1 MNLVFVH
8 LGSAIPKHLA
18 INLRRA
24 TMLFPKH
31 QIFLITDLHLD
42 KSLYEKVIIHKYVQN
57 HDWLKLQSLLKHSK
71 DFRDNFWFT
80 STARFLALADFS
92 NSFKEEFLHIESDVI
107 IASDFPF
114 EKLSH
119 TNHDFMFPIVS
130 DSNAI
135 ASTLYV
141 KNSDAA
147 NYLAQFAL
155 AESEKNN
162 LTTDMYILS
171 ELSNKSDVN
180 FAPLPT
186 APTISYE
193 RSKISS
199 YERSKIRNRFL
210 QMSDVSISSFGGV
223 FDGFDIGRYLFGDDP
238 RNKRGFSTLRD
249 NDTRTYLDVR
259 NLNLV
264 MRPERDFPFLNSNE
278 TDIYTPIFS
287 LHIHSKK
294 LKIFEIK
301 SSKKLIKKSVTN
313 SKKEPITIFVFTI
326 FIKSAANSLK
336 RRLKQ
341 RNKKK
346 GISL

>member
-1 MNLVFVH
+1 MNIVFAH
-8 LGSAIPKHLA
+8 FGAAIPKHLS
-18 INLRRA
+18 INLKRA
-24 TMLFPKH
+24 TILFPTH
-31 QIFLITDLHLD
+31 QIFLITDQQLSE
-42 KSLYEKVIIHKYVQN
+42 SLYKKVTIHKYIHN
-57 HDWLKLQSLLKHSK
+57 HDWWKLQSQLKHSK
-71 DFRDNFWFT
+71 DFRENFWFT

-92 NSFKEEFLHIESDVI
+92 NYFKEEFLHIESDVI

-114 EKLSH
+114 EKFS
-119 TNHDFMFPIVS
+119 NSKHDFMFPIIS

-135 ASTLYV
+135 ASTIYI

-155 AESEKNN
+155 IQSEKNN

-171 ELSNKSDVN
+171 ELSKRSDVN

-186 APTISYE
+186 APTNCYE
-193 RSKISS
+193 KW
-199 YERSKIRNRFL
+199 KLRNRFL
-210 QMSDVSISSFGGV
+210 QISDASILSLGGV

-264 MRPERDFPFLNSNE
+264 MRPERDFPFLLNSKLG
-278 TDIYTPIFS
+278 IYTPVFS
-287 LHIHSKK
+287 LHIHSKR
-294 LKIFEIK
+294 LQLFEVK
-301 SSKKLIKKSVTN
+301 NSNKLIRKYVAN
-313 SKKEPITIFVFTI
+313 SKKDPKTILVFSI
-326 FIKSAANSLK
+326 LIKSAIKSFK

-341 RNKKK
+341 FNKKVGRFIK
-346 GISL
+346 EML

>member
-18 INLRRA
+18 KNLKR
-24 TMLFPKH
+24 TTLLFPKH

-80 STARFLALADFS
+80 STARFLALAHFS
-92 NSFKEEFLHIESDVI
+92 NSFNEEFLHIESDVI
-107 IASDFPF
+107 VASDFPF

-119 TNHDFMFPIVS
+119 TNHHFMFPIVS

-171 ELSNKSDVN
+171 ELSKKSDVN

-193 RSKISS
+193 K
-199 YERSKIRNRFL
+199 SKIRNCFL
-210 QMSDVSISSFGGV
+210 QMSDASISSFGGV

-264 MRPERDFPFLNSNE
+264 MRPERDFPFLSTNE

-301 SSKKLIKKSVTN
+301 SSKKLIKKAVTN
-313 SKKEPITIFVFTI
+313 SKKEPITIFVFTV
-326 FIKSAANSLK
+326 FIKSAINSLK
-336 RRLKQ
+336 RRLKL
-341 RNKKK
+341 RNKKT
-346 GISL
+346 GRSI

>member
-1 MNLVFVH
+1 MNLVFAH

-18 INLRRA
+18 RNLKRA
-24 TMLFPKH
+24 TLLFPTH
-31 QIFLITDLHLD
+31 RIFLITDLQLD
-42 KSLYEKVIIHKYVQN
+42 KSLYEKVTIHKYVHNQ
-57 HDWLKLQSLLKHSK
+57 DWWKLQSQLKHSK
-71 DFRDNFWFT
+71 DFRDNFWLT

-92 NSFKEEFLHIESDVI
+92 NSFREEFLHIESDVI

-114 EKLSH
+114 EKLSN

-155 AESEKNN
+155 TESEKNN

-171 ELSNKSDVN
+171 ELSKRSDVN
-180 FAPLPT
+180 FAPLAT
-186 APTISYE
+186 APTDSYE
-193 RSKISS
+193 KSKL
-199 YERSKIRNRFL
+199 RNCFL
-210 QMSDVSISSFGGV
+210 QMSDASILSFGGV

-259 NLNLV
+259 NLDLV
-264 MRPERDFPFLNSNE
+264 MRPERDFPFLCNSKSD
-278 TDIYTPIFS
+278 TYIPIFS
-287 LHIHSKK
+287 LHVHSKK
-294 LKIFEIK
+294 LKLFEIK
-301 SSKKLIKKSVTN
+301 NSKKLIKKYVSN
-313 SKKEPITIFVFTI
+313 SKKEPITIFVFSI
-326 FIKSAANSLK
+326 FIKSAAKSLK
-336 RRLKQ
+336 RRLKKG
-341 RNKKK
+341 NKK
-346 GISL
+346 